1 MLFSES
7 LNFFSTWGCV
17 RNSNINRSLE
27 FQVNPIC
34 WRWEIKYRYIP
45 TQGLLPQIVKRA
57 RSVANYCGFF
67 ITALTQQ
74 LKKLKTVYE
83 NTTFYIRK
91 QVPRTVIFSLFR
103 NKSNLRIS
111 CLDRCIFFRVKYKA
125 KLNSMIWNFWT
136 KIWN

>member
-1 MLFSES
+1 MLVMRNKVS
-7 LNFFSTWGCV
+7 LHPHSGVATPDRKSG
-17 RNSNINRSLE
+17 
-27 FQVNPIC
+27 
-34 WRWEIKYRYIP
+34 
-45 TQGLLPQIVKRA
+45 PQCG
-57 RSVANYCGFF
+57 YCGFF

-111 CLDRCIFFRVKYKA
+111 CLDRRIFCRVKHNATLESRIQSYTSYRP
-125 KLNSMIWNFWT
+125 LEQISGIIN
-136 KIWN
+136 KIMKDYSIY